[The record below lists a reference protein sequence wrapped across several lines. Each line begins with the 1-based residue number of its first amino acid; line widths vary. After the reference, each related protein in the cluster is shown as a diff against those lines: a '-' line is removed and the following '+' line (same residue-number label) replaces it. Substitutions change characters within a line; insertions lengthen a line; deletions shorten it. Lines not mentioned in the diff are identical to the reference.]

1 MYATFP
7 TPMER
12 SALQCRINSAQH
24 FWTRRAARRKGRS
37 WVADGEFSGFV
48 SRVDIS
54 FGHGAIWRWYR

>member
-24 FWTRRAARRKGRS
+24 FWTRSAARRKGRS
-37 WVADGEFSGFV
+37 WVAVGEFSV
-48 SRVDIS
+48 SVSKGYHLI
-54 FGHGAIWRWYR
+54 